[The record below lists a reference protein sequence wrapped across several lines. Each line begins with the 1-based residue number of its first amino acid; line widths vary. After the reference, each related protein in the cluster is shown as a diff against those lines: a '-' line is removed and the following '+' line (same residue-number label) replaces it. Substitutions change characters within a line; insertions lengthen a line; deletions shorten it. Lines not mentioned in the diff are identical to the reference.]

1 MSDTLL
7 FLRSLL
13 RDPTRVGAVAPS
25 GRSLANLIT
34 ADLTSF
40 DKPILELGPGTGAFT
55 QALIARGVPEHRL
68 ALVEADPAFARAL
81 RIRFP
86 TARVLAMDASA
97 LGEVTDI
104 FDEPAGA
111 IVSGLPLVSMP
122 AATVGAIL
130 RGALRH
136 LRPDGSVYQFTYV
149 PRCPVPGRVMAE
161 LGLDAFRVGRAWA
174 NLPPATVYRLRRAS
188 SPPRDGS
195 SPRHE

>member
-1 MSDTLL
+1 MSDRLL

-13 RDPTRVGAVAPS
+13 RDPTRIGAVAPS

-68 ALVEADPAFARAL
+68 ALVEADAAFARAL

-86 TARVLAMDASA
+86 QARVLAMDASA
-97 LGEVTDI
+97 LAELPDI

-111 IVSGLPLVSMP
+111 VVSGLPLVSMP
-122 AATVGAIL
+122 TETVGAIL
-130 RGALRH
+130 RGAFRH
-136 LRPDGSVYQFTYV
+136 LHPDGSLYQFTYV
-149 PRCPVPGRVMAE
+149 PRCPVPG
-161 LGLDAFRVGRAWA
+161 GLMREMGLEALRVGRAWA
-174 NLPPATVYRLRRAS
+174 NLPPATVYRLRRQNTN
-188 SPPRDGS
+188 
-195 SPRHE
+195 HE